1 MNRLKPIEGT
11 RESLHLLNLLCFE
24 MQSKALYLQQSR
36 RSLGFRKVVCRYTNR
51 ESELKLGTY
60 IWPLMRN
67 SGKYKKEVKFRKCG
81 PRHKAMIGI
90 HVQNSQIIR
99 QKNQGLRL
107 PSTPSLD
114 SF

>member
-11 RESLHLLNLLCFE
+11 RVLCFE

-67 SGKYKKEVKFRKCG
+67 SGKYKKKVKFRKCG
-81 PRHKAMIGI
+81 SP
-90 HVQNSQIIR
+90 SQGHDKYPCTEFAE
-99 QKNQGLRL
+99 Q
-107 PSTPSLD
+107 
-114 SF
+114 